1 MHFSGEITV
10 SGRTFTLTNAD
21 KVLFPEDGIT
31 KGEMVDYYTRVAPAA
46 LPHFRGRPVSMLRFP
61 DGIHGESFFQKEASA
76 YFPDWLERTTL
87 SKVGG
92 ATDYVVCR
100 SAADLAYLAGQACI
114 TPHLWLSRFDR
125 PNNPDLLIF
134 DIDPPGMDFGPVRQ
148 TALELKDLLSRLGL
162 VPFVKTTGSRGLH
175 VTCPLDRSAT
185 FTESRVFAETVGRY
199 LAAQNPAQLTVEVRK
214 EKRAERVFID
224 ALRNSYGAT
233 AVAPYALRAK
243 PGAPLAAPITWEE
256 LARPSLNSQSYNL
269 GNIFR
274 RLAHTGDPWADMMRE
289 ARPLRL
295 ASGKL
300 KAYTDF
306 PSRP

>member
-1 MHFSGEITV
+1 MSASENITV
-10 SGRTFTLTNAD
+10 AGRTFALARAE

-31 KGEMVDYYTRVAPAA
+31 KGAMVDYYTRVAPAA
-46 LPHFRGRPVSMLRFP
+46 LPHFGDHPVTLLRFP

-76 YFPDWLERTTL
+76 YFPPWLKRVTL
-87 SKVGG
+87 PKQGG

-114 TPHLWLSRFDR
+114 TPHLWLSRYDR
-125 PNNPDLLIF
+125 PDNPDLLIF
-134 DIDPPGMDFGPVRQ
+134 DLDPPGMDFAPVRQ
-148 TALELKDLLSRLGL
+148 TALKLREMLTELGL
-162 VPFVKTTGSRGLH
+162 VPFVKTTGSRGVH

-185 FTESRVFAETVGRY
+185 FDESRSFAREVGRY
-199 LAAQNPAQLTVEVRK
+199 LAARDPSQLTVEERK
-214 EKRAERVFID
+214 EKRAGRVFID

-243 PGAPLAAPITWEE
+243 PGAPVATPITWEE
-256 LARPSLNSQSYNL
+256 LARPVLNSQTYNM

-274 RLAHTGDPWADMMRE
+274 RLGGVQDPWEHMMQE

-295 ASGKL
+295 AAGRL
-300 KAYTDF
+300 KAYTGS
-306 PSRP
+306 PT